1 MLKIDTVTK
10 ITKPIQ
16 FALEKLEN
24 AIRDKGQGRGYVLRL
39 SKLELLEEQCYRI
52 VYNNDEIIIEAGS
65 DSGFMYA
72 VLYVANCISHK
83 GDMDSFVEKN
93 ASPYMKKRGIK
104 FNIPL
109 DARTPS
115 YSDASDSASLNIVNM
130 WDFSFWEEFLDRMA
144 CNNYNVLSLWTLS
157 PFPSLVRIPEY
168 PKTALEDVKRTT
180 KYFHA
185 TTEGNNMYTSDMYES
200 LVTVKK
206 MTMDEKTD
214 FWRRVMQYAKDRC
227 IDVFLF
233 TWNVFVYGT
242 EKSGYDIDSN
252 QDNPVTRDYFYCGVK
267 ALMGTYPLLAGI
279 GVTTGEN
286 MRMDDSDIDFI
297 KETYGRGITDYL
309 SEHPD
314 RKFRF
319 IHRMQMTR
327 YDSIVNAFTEFA
339 CPFEISFKYSQ
350 AHMYSCT
357 TPSFINTFLEEKKE
371 SIKIWLTV
379 RNDDFYMYR
388 WGDPEYAREYI
399 RNMPTDTMAGF
410 YMGSDGYTWGRDY
423 MDLRDFSH
431 PQYIEK
437 MWYMFMIWGQ
447 LSYHIDLPEEY
458 FLEELNSYFSK
469 ECSLVYK
476 IWKNASAILPVLNCA
491 HWHDYDF
498 QWYPEGCCMYH
509 KPPEDKIVFADI
521 NEFME
526 CGSAP
531 GSNYYSIK
539 EYCEHKIAGKPES
552 KKTPFQAA
560 EDIWN
565 NSLLVQDNLAELRHL
580 AGKNNELSYT
590 IDDMEAL
597 SLLGFY
603 YSLKLKAATYL
614 VLYKRCHDSDNKAEA
629 VKLLKEATLYWK
641 KYSGKS
647 VTMYKPQVLTRLCG
661 YVDVSRFDEL
671 TELDISLAEEM

>member
-1 MLKIDTVTK
+1 MLKIDTTMK
-10 ITKPIQ
+10 ITKPIE
-16 FALEKLEN
+16 FAIGMLEN
-24 AIRDKGQGRGYVLRL
+24 AIREKGQGREYVLRL
-39 SKLELLEEQCYRI
+39 VNAEQFEDQCYRI
-52 VYNNDEIIIEAGS
+52 VHDNGTIIIEAGS

-72 VLYVANCISHK
+72 VLYAAKWISHK
-83 GDMDSFVEKN
+83 GNMDSFAAKN
-93 ASPYMKKRGIK
+93 SSPFIKKRGIK
-104 FNIPL
+104 YNIPL

-115 YSDASDSASLNIVNM
+115 YSDASDSASLNIANM

-168 PKTALEDVKRTT
+168 PETALDDVKRTT

-185 TTEGNNMYTSDMYES
+185 TLEGNNMYTPDMHES

-206 MTMDEKTD
+206 MTIDGKID

-227 IDVFLF
+227 IEVFLF

-242 EKSGYDIDSN
+242 EKSGYGIDCN

-267 ALMGTYPLLAGI
+267 ALMDTYPLLAGI

-297 KETYGRGITDYL
+297 KDTYGRGITDYL

-314 RKFRF
+314 REFRF

-327 YDSIVNAFTEFA
+327 YDSIVNAFTEFP

-350 AHMYSCT
+350 AHMYSTT
-357 TPSFINTFLEEKKE
+357 TPSFIKSFLEEKKE

-379 RNDDFYMYR
+379 RNDDFYMFR
-388 WGDPEYAREYI
+388 WGDPDYAREYI
-399 RNMPTDTMAGF
+399 RNMPVDTMTGF
-410 YMGSDGYTWGRDY
+410 YMGADGYTWGRDY
-423 MDLRDFSH
+423 MDLRDLSH
-431 PQYIEK
+431 PLFIKK

-447 LSYHIDLPEEY
+447 LSYDVDLPEEY
-458 FLEELNSYFSK
+458 FLDELNSHFDK
-469 ECSLVYK
+469 DCTLVYNT
-476 IWKNASAILPVLNCA
+476 WKKASAIVPVLNCA

-521 NEFME
+521 KEFME

-531 GSNYYSIK
+531 GSNYYSVK
-539 EYCEHKIAGKPES
+539 EYCEDKIAGKTDTR
-552 KKTPFQAA
+552 KTPIQAA
-560 EDIWN
+560 DEIWN
-565 NSLLVQDNLAELRHL
+565 YSLYIQENLAELRFL
-580 AGKNNELSYT
+580 AGKDNELAYT

-597 SLLGFY
+597 SYLGFY

-614 VLYKRCHDSDNKAEA
+614 RLYKLCHDSKNKEEA
-629 VKLLKEATLYWK
+629 VRLLKEACLYWK
-641 KYSGKS
+641 KYSTK
-647 VTMYKPQVLTRLCG
+647 TKAMYKPQVLTRLCG
-661 YVDVSRFDEL
+661 YVDFGRFDEL
-671 TELDISLAEEM
+671 TELDVLLAEEV